1 MEGMTE
7 VPGTN
12 GQVLKKITKEGIGD
26 FYPKTGQKVSVH
38 YKGYFKDGIVFDQ
51 SKKKRKSKPFVFKL
65 GIGEVIKGWDVGVAT
80 MKKGECA
87 TFYIKSDY
95 AYGNEGAGDD
105 IPPNTDLFFDVE
117 LVNC

>member
-1 MEGMTE
+1 MEGFTE
-7 VPGTN
+7 VSVTDRN
-12 GQVLKKITKEGIGD
+12 VLKKITKEGIGD

-38 YKGYFKDGIVFDQ
+38 YKGYFKDGVVFDQ
-51 SKKKRKSKPFVFKL
+51 SKKKKKSKPFVFRL
-65 GIGEVIKGWDVGVAT
+65 GIGEVIKGWDTGVAS

-105 IPPNTDLFFDVE
+105 IPPNTDLYFDVE

>member
-1 MEGMTE
+1 MEGFTE
-7 VPGTN
+7 LPGTN
-12 GQVLKKITKEGIGD
+12 GNVLKKITKEGLGE

-51 SKKKRKSKPFVFKL
+51 SKKKKKSKPFVFKL
-65 GIGEVIKGWDVGVAT
+65 GIGEVIKGWDVGVAS

-95 AYGNEGAGDD
+95 AYGKRGAGGV
-105 IPPNTDLFFDVE
+105 IPGNTDLMFDVE
-117 LVNC
+117 LLKF

>member
-1 MEGMTE
+1 MEGFTE
-7 VPGTN
+7 LPGTN
-12 GQVLKKITKEGIGD
+12 GNVFKKITKEGISPIQ
-26 FYPKTGQKVSVH
+26 PKTGQKVSVH

-51 SKKKRKSKPFVFKL
+51 SRKKKKSKPFVFKV
-65 GIGEVIKGWDVGVAT
+65 GIGEVIKGWDVGVAS
-80 MKKGECA
+80 MKKGESA

-105 IPPNTDLFFDVE
+105 IPPNTDLYFDVE

>member
-1 MEGMTE
+1 MEGFTE
-7 VPGTN
+7 LAGSN
-12 GQVLKKITKEGIGD
+12 GNVLKKITREG
-26 FYPKTGQKVSVH
+26 TGGSPNSGANVTVE

-51 SKKKRKSKPFVFKL
+51 SKKKKKSKPFVFKL

-95 AYGNEGAGDD
+95 AYGKRGAGGV
-105 IPPNTDLFFDVE
+105 IPPNTDLMFDVE
-117 LVNC
+117 LLQF